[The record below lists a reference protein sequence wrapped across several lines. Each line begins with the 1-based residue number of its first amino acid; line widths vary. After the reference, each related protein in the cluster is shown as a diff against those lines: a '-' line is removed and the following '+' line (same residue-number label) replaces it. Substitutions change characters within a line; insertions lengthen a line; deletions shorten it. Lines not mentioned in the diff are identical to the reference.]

1 MKVLDFALD
10 VIEFFFAIAT
20 AHLSARLFPEC
31 SFERTM
37 LVFILWQ
44 LLLQRRKVVK

>member
-1 MKVLDFALD
+1 MKWSNLAFA
-10 VIEFFFAIAT
+10 VIEFVFAIAT

-31 SFERTM
+31 PFERTM

-44 LLLQRRKVVK
+44 LILQRRKVVK